1 MNTSYQMDN
10 GGSRSFTRRASLVAT
25 FVAALTLASMQP
37 VFAQSHGNSASEIS
51 TDNWGSEGDTTP
63 PFEES
68 WDDTTPAFA
77 GGPALAPA
85 PQEPAAP
92 QASPMF
98 GGLDSA
104 PSAGPWMVPPESP
117 LAQPWVNPSISATN
131 PMPEL
136 PTVGPSP
143 DGFARPIR

>member
-1 MNTSYQMDN
+1 MNTTLQKKN
-10 GGSRSFTRRASLVAT
+10 GRSRNFTRCASLLAA
-25 FVAALTLASMQP
+25 FVVSLALVFIQP

-51 TDNWGSEGDTTP
+51 TDDWGSEVDATP
-63 PFEES
+63 SFEEP
-68 WDDTTPAFA
+68 WDVTTPAFA
-77 GGPALAPA
+77 GPALAPA
-85 PQEPAAP
+85 PEEPAAP

-117 LAQPWVNPSISATN
+117 LAQPWVNPSISATDQ
-131 PMPEL
+131 MPEL
-136 PTVGPSP
+136 PTVGPAP